1 MRERHERDRKRTRAD
16 WRLDR
21 REEEDDGDL
30 RLELRGPHRDR
41 YRRVR
46 RRRIRLERE
55 APWLV
60 EGDEQ

>member
-1 MRERHERDRKRTRAD
+1 MRERHEKNRKKMRAE

-21 REEEDDGDL
+21 REEEEADGDV
-30 RLELRGPHRDR
+30 RLELRGPHWDR

-60 EGDEQ
+60 EGDE